1 MKSLR
6 NLFLGC
12 CPLLLFQSFGQE
24 LTSDI
29 SGTVLSSSGST
40 VANASVT
47 ITYKPT
53 NSRVSKT
60 TDSNGKFSAK
70 GLRPGG
76 PYSVVVTSA
85 SGSQTID
92 NLTLTVGDTSRL
104 KYSC

>member
-6 NLFLGC
+6 NLFFVFALIAI
-12 CPLLLFQSFGQE
+12 PAFSQE

-29 SGTVLSSSGST
+29 SGVVYSDDGST

-53 NSRVSKT
+53 NSKVSKT
-60 TDSNGKFSAK
+60 TDSSGKFSAK

-76 PYSVVVTSA
+76 PYSVVVSSV
-85 SGSQTID
+85 SGAQSIV
-92 NLTLTVGDTSRL
+92 NCWRYKPIKNS
-104 KYSC
+104 S